1 MGFSLNGLSLVG
13 RGVRTSNSDLRH
25 AAGDTRYGT
34 KGLPAKPGNFGG
46 LGSLPSATPT
56 IRTSPMDTSCLPDA
70 YQYLPR
76 RRITVAP
83 RVLIDFPKGDGIK
96 SRVCQRFQTSTKAN
110 HHPPKPR
117 SVGLGCG
124 CLGVGQFGDW
134 LADSGPWVF
143 SMDELK
149 YSVCLWVSWIW

>member
-56 IRTSPMDTSCLPDA
+56 IRTSPMDTSCLAMPTNT
-70 YQYLPR
+70 YQDGELLLP
-76 RRITVAP
+76 P
-83 RVLIDFPKGDGIK
+83 G
-96 SRVCQRFQTSTKAN
+96 S
-110 HHPPKPR
+110 
-117 SVGLGCG
+117 
-124 CLGVGQFGDW
+124 
-134 LADSGPWVF
+134 
-143 SMDELK
+143 
-149 YSVCLWVSWIW
+149 